1 MARTRSPGSRG
12 GGRRRW
18 VAAAVVAVIAGGGGT
33 AYAMT
38 RSMSAGATDAATS
51 TVLTVATST
60 IRQTVAASGTLRPA
74 READLS
80 FAVGGEVTAVRTAVG
95 DKVVKGERLATI
107 DATALH
113 AAVDAAGANVT
124 AASEQLTAQQ
134 DADASAVQL
143 ASAKAQLAS
152 ARTTLSDAKTTL
164 AAASLVSP
172 IAGTVAS
179 LDLAVG
185 DTVSGSGTS
194 SAAAGGG
201 GQSQGTGTSGT
212 ASTTSSGSSA
222 QIVVISTDAFVVDAS
237 VGSTDLAQVKKGLQ
251 AQITPTG
258 SSTTAF
264 GVVSSV
270 GIMASS
276 STTGSATFPVTI
288 NVTGTPTGLYAGGTA
303 TVSIIV
309 KQVPNVLTVPT
320 QALKTINNS
329 TTVTV
334 RRAGKDVTTPVVVG
348 TSYGAT
354 TQVVSGLEDG
364 DQVVVTFVR
373 PIGAGG
379 AGGTGTQRN
388 RGTTGGFGGGGGG
401 FGGAGGFGAPA
412 GGAG

>member
-1 MARTRSPGSRG
+1 MARSPRSSDRTRRS
-12 GGRRRW
+12 RRRW
-18 VAAAVVAVIAGGGGT
+18 VAAAVVAVVVGGSGT

-38 RSMSAGATDAATS
+38 RSTPASATNAATS
-51 TVLTVATST
+51 TVLTVARST

-95 DKVVKGERLATI
+95 EKVVKGERLATV
-107 DATALH
+107 DMTALQ
-113 AAVDAAGANVT
+113 AAVDAASANVT

-134 DADASAVQL
+134 DAAATTVQL

-152 ARTTLSDAKTTL
+152 ARTTLSDARTSL
-164 AAASLVSP
+164 AAATLVSP

-179 LDLAVG
+179 LTLAVG
-185 DTVSGSGTS
+185 DTVSGSGNSTAVTGAS
-194 SAAAGGG
+194 NSARTT
-201 GQSQGTGTSGT
+201 TGSNTATT
-212 ASTTSSGSSA
+212 ASTTSTSA

-237 VGSTDLAQVKKGLQ
+237 VGSADLAQVKKGLQ

-258 SSTTAF
+258 SATTAF
-264 GVVSSV
+264 GIVSSV

-276 STTGSATFPVTI
+276 STSGSATFPVTI
-288 NVTGTPTGLYAGGTA
+288 NVTGKPTGLYAGGTA

-309 KQVPNVLTVPT
+309 KQVPNVLTVAT
-320 QALKTINNS
+320 QALKTTGAT

-334 RRAGKDVTTPVVVG
+334 RKAGKDVTTPVVVG
-348 TSYGAT
+348 TSYGPS
-354 TQVVSGLEDG
+354 TQVVSGLEAG

-373 PIGAGG
+373 PSGVGGVGG
-379 AGGTGTQRN
+379 AGGRN
-388 RGTTGGFGGGGGG
+388 RGTTGG
-401 FGGAGGFGAPA
+401 GAGGFGGFG